1 MRMTSY
7 RNSILLLLFLI
18 VNSSAWGWGP
28 KGHDIVAAI
37 AEQHLT
43 PKAKKSIQAILDS
56 HSLVYYASWMDQ
68 VMKHPEYA
76 SVQTWHYANV
86 DKGLTFEVMP
96 RNKKGDVV
104 SAVTDLVEKLKAG
117 GLDPQTEELYLK
129 MLIHLVGD
137 MHCPMHAGHLSD
149 LGGNMIPVKFFS
161 NKTNLHSV
169 WDTAL
174 VEAAH
179 KWGYTEWQSQIDR
192 LSDEQKE
199 TTVSGG
205 PVEWFKQTLDVCTEV
220 YEYTSPKSVISYDYI
235 AKYTPVIEQ
244 QLLRG
249 GHRLAKLLN
258 DIYADK

>member
-1 MRMTSY
+1 MAMKR
-7 RNSILLLLFLI
+7 IALLLLMLPVVSCAF
-18 VNSSAWGWGP
+18 GWGQ
-28 KGHDIVAAI
+28 KGHDVTAYI
-37 AEQHLT
+37 AECNLS
-43 PKAKKSIQAILDS
+43 PDVYRKVVKALGG
-56 HSLVYYASWMDQ
+56 HSPVYYANWLDNAS
-68 VMKHPEYA
+68 HTREYA
-76 SVQTWHYANV
+76 YTKTWHYANV

-129 MLIHLVGD
+129 ILIHLVGD

-149 LGGNMIPVKFFS
+149 LGGNTIPVKFFS

-220 YEYTSPKSVISYDYI
+220 YEYTPPKSVISYDYI